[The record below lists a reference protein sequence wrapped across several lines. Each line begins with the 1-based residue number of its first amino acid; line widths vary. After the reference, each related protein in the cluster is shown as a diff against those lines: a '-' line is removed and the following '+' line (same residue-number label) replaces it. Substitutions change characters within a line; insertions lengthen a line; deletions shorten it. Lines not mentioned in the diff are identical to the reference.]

1 MTVATAKRSQAIVG
15 LRGLTVVA
23 IMAHHYMPADFFSFN
38 VAKAFNALLIT
49 IGGYFFANA
58 MIRETE
64 ALDSDSFIER
74 GKAAGRL
81 FLQQIQR
88 VWPLLAFVIL
98 LYVGLAIADG
108 GTLTTQILSTWW
120 LYLIDLGNVPK
131 VMYGAEAFPAH
142 FWTVAAQDQVVLLMA
157 FAMTAFGFSR
167 LRDALPWIIAAGFV
181 ARVVATLAF
190 MPENPA
196 LALEMPWSVLDVA
209 CIGMLARLATDD
221 ASRRGTVRR
230 GAYTAA
236 AIVGFVWTTMPN
248 TNATFYGMVPLAFSL
263 LSVGLVLSATDEM
276 RGGAMARAICH
287 PWLVF
292 LGTIGLSLFFLHPFV
307 NTVLLLAWPK
317 MTGALM
323 PWWAFAFVGPMIA
336 IPAAWAMHIA
346 IEKPL
351 TGRRKAAVTPKLAA
365 A

>member
-1 MTVATAKRSQAIVG
+1 MTTSTTQRSQAVIG

-49 IGGYFFANA
+49 IGGYFFAGA
-58 MIRETE
+58 MLRETD
-64 ALDSDSFIER
+64 ALDSDSPMER

-81 FLQQIQR
+81 FLRQIQR

-98 LYVGLAIADG
+98 LYVGLAVVDG

-120 LYLIDLGNVPK
+120 LYLFDLGNVPK
-131 VMYGAEAFPAH
+131 LMYGAEAFPAH
-142 FWTVAAQDQVVLLMA
+142 FWTVAAQDQVILLVA
-157 FAMTAFGFSR
+157 IAMTAFGFSR
-167 LRDALPWIIAAGFV
+167 FRGALPWIIAGGFA
-181 ARVVATLAF
+181 ARVVSTFAF

-221 ASRRGTVRR
+221 ASKRGAVRR

-236 AIVGFVWTTMPN
+236 AIVGFVWMALPN
-248 TNATFYGMVPLAFSL
+248 TNASFYGMVPLAFSL
-263 LSVGLVLSATDEM
+263 LSAGLVLSATDDV
-276 RGGAMARAICH
+276 RGRGMAKAICH

-292 LGTIGLSLFFLHPFV
+292 LGTIGLSLFFLHPLV

-317 MTGALM
+317 MTGVMM
-323 PWWAFAFVGPMIA
+323 PWWAFAVIGPMIA
-336 IPAAWAMHIA
+336 IPAAWAMHVV

-351 TGRRKAAVTPKLAA
+351 TGRRKATVGTKLAA

>member
-1 MTVATAKRSQAIVG
+1 MTVSTAKRSQAVVG
-15 LRGLTVVA
+15 LRGLTVIA

-74 GKAAGRL
+74 GKASGRL
-81 FLQQIQR
+81 FLRQIQR

-98 LYVGLAIADG
+98 LYVGLAVADG
-108 GTLTTQILSTWW
+108 GTLTTRILSTWW

-131 VMYGAEAFPAH
+131 IIYGAEAFPAH
-142 FWTVAAQDQVVLLMA
+142 FWTVAAQDQVILLTA
-157 FAMTAFGFSR
+157 FAMTAFGFTR
-167 LRDALPWIIAAGFV
+167 FRNALPWIIAAGFV
-181 ARVVATLAF
+181 SRVVATLAF

-221 ASRRGTVRR
+221 ATRRGAVRR

-236 AIVGFVWTTMPN
+236 AIVGFVWMAMPN
-248 TNATFYGMVPLAFSL
+248 TNASFYGMVPLAFSL

-323 PWWAFAFVGPMIA
+323 PWWAFAVVGPMIA
-336 IPAAWAMHIA
+336 IPSAWAMHVV

-351 TGRRKAAVTPKLAA
+351 TGRRKAAGTPKLAA

>member
-1 MTVATAKRSQAIVG
+1 MTAANAKRSQAIVG

-49 IGGYFFANA
+49 IGGYFFASA
-58 MIRETE
+58 MMRETD
-64 ALDSDSFIER
+64 ALDSGSFLER

-81 FLQQIQR
+81 FLRQIQR

-98 LYVGLAIADG
+98 LYVGLAVVDG

-142 FWTVAAQDQVVLLMA
+142 FWTVAAQDQVILLVA
-157 FAMTAFGFSR
+157 IAMTAFGFSR
-167 LRDALPWIIAAGFV
+167 FRNALPWIIAAGFI
-181 ARVVATLAF
+181 ARVAATLAF

-221 ASRRGTVRR
+221 AAKRGAVRR
-230 GAYTAA
+230 GSYTAA
-236 AIVGFVWTTMPN
+236 AIVAFVWMALPN
-248 TNATFYGMVPLAFSL
+248 TNASFYGMVPLAFSL

-276 RGGAMARAICH
+276 RGGAMAKAICH
-287 PWLVF
+287 PAIVF

-317 MTGALM
+317 MTGELM
-323 PWWAFAFVGPMIA
+323 PWWAFAVVGPMIA
-336 IPAAWAMHIA
+336 IPAAWAMHVA

-351 TGRRKAAVTPKLAA
+351 TGRRKATAGTKLATA
-365 A
+365 